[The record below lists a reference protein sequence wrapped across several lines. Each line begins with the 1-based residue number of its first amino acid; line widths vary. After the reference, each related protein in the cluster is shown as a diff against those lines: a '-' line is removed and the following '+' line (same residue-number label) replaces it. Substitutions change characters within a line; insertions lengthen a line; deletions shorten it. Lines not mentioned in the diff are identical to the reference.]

1 MTHPSWK
8 RWQGSQR
15 RIGLTGGIATGK
27 STVGRW
33 LEQQGLPVLDADVY
47 AREALSPGSTCSQA
61 VLERYGARIQ
71 AKGGEGQEA
80 VIDRGALGGI
90 VFHDPA
96 EKAWLEALIHPVVR
110 ARFEQELST
119 LREVPTTVLMIPLLF
134 EAGLEELCSEI
145 WLVDCT
151 DNQQLERLMLRDG
164 LSKAEAQA
172 RISAQWPMEA
182 KRRMSDYLINNA
194 GLSEL
199 AIQQAYI
206 ALKFQSE
213 TRVTRGEK

>member
-47 AREALSPGSTCSQA
+47 AREALSPGSPCSQA
-61 VLERYGARIQ
+61 VLERYGARVQ
-71 AKGGEGQEA
+71 ASGSQQQDA
-80 VIDRGALGGI
+80 VIDRAALGGI
-90 VFHDPA
+90 VFHDTA
-96 EKAWLEALIHPVVR
+96 EKAWLEALSHPVVR
-110 ARFEQELST
+110 ARFEQELNALSQEAT
-119 LREVPTTVLMIPLLF
+119 VVLMIPLLF

-151 DNQQLERLMLRDG
+151 EAQQLERLMQRDG
-164 LSKAEAQA
+164 LSEAEAQA
-172 RISAQWPMEA
+172 RINAQWPMER
-182 KRRMSDYLINNA
+182 KRGLADRLIENQGDPEA
-194 GLSEL
+194 LV
-199 AIQQAYI
+199 QQ
-206 ALKFQSE
+206 LRDQL
-213 TRVTRGEK
+213 G

>member
-47 AREALSPGSTCSQA
+47 AREALSPGSPCSWA
-61 VLERYGARIQ
+61 VLERYGPRVQ
-71 AKGGEGQEA
+71 AKGCADQEA
-80 VIDRGALGGI
+80 VIDRGALGRI
-90 VFHDPA
+90 VFHDPS
-96 EKAWLEALIHPVVR
+96 EKAWLEDLIHPVVR
-110 ARFEQELST
+110 ARFDQELSA
-119 LREVPTTVLMIPLLF
+119 LNQEPTVVLMIPLLF

-151 DNQQLERLMLRDG
+151 EAQQLERLMQRDG
-164 LSKAEAQA
+164 LSEAEAQA
-172 RISAQWPMEA
+172 RINAQWPMER
-182 KRRMSDYLINNA
+182 KR
-194 GLSEL
+194 GLAEQIVANREDLQKLEMRLKEFRKRQS
-199 AIQQAYI
+199 QAN
-206 ALKFQSE
+206 S
-213 TRVTRGEK
+213 TS